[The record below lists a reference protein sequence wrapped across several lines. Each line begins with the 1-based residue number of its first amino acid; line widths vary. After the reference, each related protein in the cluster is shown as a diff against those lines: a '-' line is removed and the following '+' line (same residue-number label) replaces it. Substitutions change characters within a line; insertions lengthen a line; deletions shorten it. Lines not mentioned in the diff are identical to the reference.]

1 MSTIQVDFQLPQ
13 RFNLEYQ
20 ASDGTK
26 QQPVMIHRALFGSI
40 ERFFGVLTEHYAGAF
55 PPWLAPVQVRAI
67 PVADA
72 FLPYLQEVSS
82 KMRKAGIRIDVDT
95 SDDRMQKKIRNAQM
109 EKIPFMMI
117 AGEEDQ
123 SASSVSF
130 RYRNGEQRNGIPL
143 NEAIA
148 EVLKVISE
156 RTQV

>member
-13 RFNLEYQ
+13 RFDLEYQ
-20 ASDGTK
+20 ASDGSR

-67 PVADA
+67 PVAEA
-72 FLPYLQEVSS
+72 FEPYLADVVKQ
-82 KMRKAGIRIDVDT
+82 MRKAGIRVDLDS

-123 SASSVSF
+123 ANGSVSF
-130 RYRNGEQRNGIPL
+130 RYRDGEQKNGIPVAD
-143 NEAIA
+143 AIA
-148 EVLKVISE
+148 EILQVIST
-156 RTQV
+156 RAQV